1 MGTRLNWNLTQLKTE
16 LSKRKEVKGWA
27 ISQEHI
33 HRRERYFM
41 QEALA
46 LVADQDREV
55 HAQNIYLNLFVRLPG
70 KVGRQGETSK
80 KLFPSLP
87 LEEQIDSAIQ
97 SALQTDHQAWE
108 LPSEVPTHLPELRT
122 TDPRIAEDIEKV
134 MTEFTNRISMAVAKP
149 RDTVFNSA
157 ELFISVHNQEMHL
170 SNGLTHRSSQSRIY
184 NEAAYS
190 FLKKD
195 PNGNSRSDEYLST
208 RWAVNME
215 DLNIEKLFDETSD
228 RAEHSLDTIKPK
240 TGKYAVIVDSE
251 VLATLFNTQITQILA
266 KNSYHG
272 LPFIKPGDEFV
283 PEVLGDLIT
292 ITLDPSLD
300 YGADTTAISEYGIRQ
315 SPLKVIEKN
324 QVVITPTDQRYAQY
338 LNLIPST
345 TRGTL
350 VIEPGTL
357 SYEELT
363 QQAPQVIEILQF
375 SGLFMEAHSGTF
387 SSEIRLAKLYD
398 REKGTV
404 TYMKGGS
411 LSGSFK
417 ENFRQARFSNKKIK
431 RAHFSTHGGGE
442 SHGEGYY
449 GPEYALLADVSIV
462 G

>member
-16 LSKRKEVKGWA
+16 LSKRKEVKGWV

-41 QEALA
+41 QETRI
-46 LVADQDREV
+46 LVTDQDREV
-55 HAQNIYLNLFVRLPG
+55 HAQNIDLHLFVRLPE
-70 KVGRQGETSK
+70 KEGRQGETSK
-80 KLFPSLP
+80 KLFLSLP
-87 LEEQIDSAIQ
+87 LAEQIDSAIQ
-97 SALQTDHQAWE
+97 AALQTDHQAWE

-134 MTEFTNRISMAVAKP
+134 MAEFTDRISMAVTKP
-149 RDTVFNSA
+149 RGTTFNSA
-157 ELFISVHNQEMHL
+157 ELFISVHNKEIHL
-170 SNGLTHRSSQSRIY
+170 SNGLNHRSSQSRIY

-190 FLKKD
+190 YLKKD
-195 PNGNSRSDEYLST
+195 PYGNPRSDEYLST

-240 TGKYAVIVDSE
+240 AGKYAVIVDSE
-251 VLATLFNTQITQILA
+251 VLATLFNTQITQISA

-272 LPFIKPGDEFV
+272 LPFIQPGDEFV
-283 PEVLGDLIT
+283 PNAVGDLLT

-300 YGADTTAISEYGIRQ
+300 HGADTTPISGYGIRQ

-324 QVVITPTDQRYAQY
+324 RVVVSPTDQRYAQY
-338 LNLIPST
+338 LNLMPST
-345 TRGTL
+345 TCGT
-350 VIEPGTL
+350 VVVEPGTL

-363 QQAPQVIEILQF
+363 REAPQVIEILQF
-375 SGLFMEAHSGTF
+375 SGLFMEPHNGTF

-398 REKGTV
+398 KEKGTV
-404 TYMKGGS
+404 TYLKGGS

-417 ENFRQARFSNKKIK
+417 ENFQRVRFSNKKVK
-431 RAHFSTHGGGE
+431 RAHFSTHGGSE
-442 SHGEGYY
+442 SSGEGYY